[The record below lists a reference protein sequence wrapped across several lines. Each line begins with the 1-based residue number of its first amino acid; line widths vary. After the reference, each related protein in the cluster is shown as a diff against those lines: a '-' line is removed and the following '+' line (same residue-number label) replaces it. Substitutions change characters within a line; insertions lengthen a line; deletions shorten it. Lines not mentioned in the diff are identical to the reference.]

1 MAALCSVKTTSWLKY
16 TVKHTLC
23 FKTRASAITQKP
35 HDALRQLKSCQW
47 TVGLR
52 LIIAY
57 EKACDFTGRKKVVKN
72 GIIWYAIYHFSRAVC
87 RKTSLLCT
95 VFEIVSVIF
104 NHLPKLK
111 RSGMNKRT
119 PNNLPCVPLEWLI
132 GFLQTCL
139 AAKWTFHAN
148 TKSCLQMMRLPFD
161 RSSTYDS
168 QTDRDCQRYSRAVYR
183 DGIASRGKKKAMFIF

>member
-1 MAALCSVKTTSWLKY
+1 MAAWCSVKTSSWLKY

-35 HDALRQLKSCQW
+35 HDAESQLKSCEW

-57 EKACDFTGRKKVVKN
+57 EKACNSWVTSQVAKKLSKMASFDTPY
-72 GIIWYAIYHFSRAVC
+72 ITSRAVC

-132 GFLQTCL
+132 GFLPACL

-168 QTDRDCQRYSRAVYR
+168 QADRDCQRYSRPVTERA
-183 DGIASRGKKKAMFIF
+183 